1 MAKKY
6 LISLFI
12 IASVLGQEKT
22 QDISGIIV
30 DMDNLEPL
38 PYANV
43 VLQGLNRGITSN
55 SDGHFV
61 LVDVPAEPC
70 SLIVSYIGYR
80 TARIGYDNSAPGRHL
95 DIRLKMEALNFQG
108 VDVIAD
114 EYQIIKSSGEEIS
127 KVTLSPRQLAL
138 LPNMG
143 EVDIFR
149 SLQLLPGISS
159 TGDGSSGINVR
170 GGSSNQNMILLD
182 GMNIYHVDHF
192 FGMFSAFNADAIKDV
207 QVYKGGFP
215 AKYGGRLSSVID
227 MTGKNGD
234 LTRRQFGLGA
244 NLMSTQL
251 LYETPII
258 MGGSWLLSFRRS
270 YSDFMSSPFFD
281 KMYEFV
287 TGDDEVPTNN
297 RRQVNPNNPNQN
309 EAFQQQIFPTF
320 YFYDLHNKVTFTP
333 GNKDVISISMYGGR
347 DFLNES
353 RETQNVRV
361 RPGGG
366 GFGGGGGQQT
376 ITRIDDNNTDWGNLA
391 VSLRWNHRWTDRFS
405 SQTLFSSSRFKSN
418 YDRHLYFQG
427 GSGRYFKIDEGNG
440 AKDQSFRLDNVLHA
454 NEKHIFEFGMELT
467 NLGTHYDVTLMDTIP
482 ILDLESNTI
491 LASLYFEDR
500 WKVLPSLT
508 LGMGFRA
515 TTQTGLDS
523 LFVMDLATDSVFI
536 SPRVSFNWN
545 VTDRFSIKGAWGNYF
560 QFINN
565 IVLED
570 VLQGNSNFW
579 LVSDDNI
586 PTGSAEHQILGM
598 KYETRKYLFEIEG
611 YRKYLD
617 GLVEYTRR
625 FQELAD
631 YGNFFF
637 FGDGYAEGIEVLA
650 QKKSGAFNGWISYTF
665 ANVNYDFGA
674 LAPEPYPASHD
685 KTHEAKVVGTYK
697 WGPWNFASTLVYAT
711 GTPYTT
717 PQSRYYLPLLNGDE
731 YNYIHVSDKNG
742 YRLPDYHRMDVSIF
756 RQLETPDFKWDVGL
770 SVFNLYNRKNVNFRE
785 YDLDVVPVVVS
796 DMLLLPMTITLF
808 FKVSLK

>member
-1 MAKKY
+1 MIKIY
-6 LISLFI
+6 ILSLLTISI
-12 IASVLGQEKT
+12 ILGQKQT
-22 QDISGIIV
+22 QDISGVVIDI
-30 DMDNLEPL
+30 DNLEPL

-43 VLQGLNRGITSN
+43 VVQDMNRGITTN
-55 SDGHFV
+55 SDGQFV
-61 LVDVPAEPC
+61 LVDVPAVPC
-70 SLIVSYIGYR
+70 TLIISYIGYR
-80 TARIGYDNSAPGRHL
+80 RAKIGYDNSGPKRAM
-95 DIRLKMEALNFQG
+95 DIRLKMEALDFQA

-114 EYQIIKSSGEEIS
+114 EYQIMKSADEVS

-170 GGSSNQNMILLD
+170 GGGSNQNMILLD

-234 LTRRQFGLGA
+234 LTRRQFGVGA

-258 MGGSWLLSFRRS
+258 MGGSWLFSFRRS

-297 RRQVNPNNPNQN
+297 RRRVNPDNPDQ
-309 EAFQQQIFPTF
+309 EDAFQQQIFPTF

-333 GNKDVISISMYGGR
+333 GRNDVVSLSMYGGR

-353 RETQNVRV
+353 RQTEGVRG

-366 GFGGGGGQQT
+366 GGGGNQQNV
-376 ITRIDDNNTDWGNLA
+376 TRIDDNNTDWGNLG
-391 VSLRWNHRWTDRFS
+391 VSLRWNHHWTDRFS
-405 SQTLFSSSRFKSN
+405 SQALFSSSRFKSN
-418 YDRHLYFQG
+418 YDRHLYTEG
-427 GSGRYFKIDEGNG
+427 GGGRSFKIGEGNG
-440 AKDQSFRLDNVLHA
+440 AKDQSLRIDNVLHA
-454 NEKHIFEFGMELT
+454 NANHILEFGLEMT
-467 NLGTHYDVTLMDTIP
+467 NLGTHYDVTVFDTIP
-482 ILDLESNTI
+482 ILDLESNT
-491 LASLYFEDR
+491 LLTSLYLEDR
-500 WKVLPSLT
+500 WQVTPSLT
-508 LGMGFRA
+508 LGIGLRA
-515 TTQTGLDS
+515 TSQTGLDS
-523 LFVMDLATDSVFI
+523 LLVMDLATDSVFI
-536 SPRVSFNWN
+536 SPRLSFNWKIG
-545 VTDRFSIKGAWGNYF
+545 DRFSLKGAWGNYF

-586 PTGSAEHQILGM
+586 PAGSAEHQILGM
-598 KYETRKYLFEIEG
+598 KYETRNYLFEVEG
-611 YRKYLD
+611 YRKFLD

-631 YGNFFF
+631 YGNYFF
-637 FGDGYAEGIEVLA
+637 FGDGYAEGVEFLA
-650 QKKSGAFNGWISYTF
+650 QKKSGAFNGWLSYTY
-665 ANVNYDFGA
+665 ANVKYDFGA
-674 LAPEPYPASHD
+674 LAPEPSPASHD
-685 KTHEAKVVGTYK
+685 KTHEAKIVGTYK
-697 WGPWNFASTLVYAT
+697 WGPWNFASTFVYST

-731 YNYIHVSDKNG
+731 FTYIHVSEKNG
-742 YRLPDYHRMDVSIF
+742 YRLPDYHRMDVSVF
-756 RQLETPDFKWDVGL
+756 RQMITPAFKWDVGI
-770 SVFNLYNRKNVNFRE
+770 SVFNLYNRKNVNYRE
-785 YDLDVVPVVVS
+785 YDLDVIPVVVS

-808 FKVSLK
+808 FKVTLK

>member
-366 GFGGGGGQQT
+366 GFGGGGGGGGFGGGGGQQT

-440 AKDQSFRLDNVLHA
+440 SLSKLIDGSETFVDQNNNGLWDSGDECEELIDTMNGICDIDEEFIDGNGVYDEGEEFVDELNGVWDEGEQFVDVGNGEYDQGESFVDINDNGQWD
-454 NEKHIFEFGMELT
+454 NEQIVYLSALNSFDPTSSGEIVSYNWGVI
-467 NLGTHYDVTLMDTIP
+467 DIP
-482 ILDLESNTI
+482 SGGIEYCSNNNYT
-491 LASLYFEDR
+491 
-500 WKVLPSLT
+500 T
-508 LGMGFRA
+508 LG
-515 TTQTGLDS
+515 
-523 LFVMDLATDSVFI
+523 LF
-536 SPRVSFNWN
+536 
-545 VTDRFSIKGAWGNYF
+545 YF
-560 QFINN
+560 LCF
-565 IVLED
+565 
-570 VLQGNSNFW
+570 
-579 LVSDDNI
+579 LV
-586 PTGSAEHQILGM
+586 
-598 KYETRKYLFEIEG
+598 
-611 YRKYLD
+611 
-617 GLVEYTRR
+617 
-625 FQELAD
+625 
-631 YGNFFF
+631 
-637 FGDGYAEGIEVLA
+637 
-650 QKKSGAFNGWISYTF
+650 KK
-665 ANVNYDFGA
+665 
-674 LAPEPYPASHD
+674 
-685 KTHEAKVVGTYK
+685 
-697 WGPWNFASTLVYAT
+697 
-711 GTPYTT
+711 
-717 PQSRYYLPLLNGDE
+717 
-731 YNYIHVSDKNG
+731 
-742 YRLPDYHRMDVSIF
+742 
-756 RQLETPDFKWDVGL
+756 
-770 SVFNLYNRKNVNFRE
+770 NLYQ
-785 YDLDVVPVVVS
+785 
-796 DMLLLPMTITLF
+796 LL
-808 FKVSLK
+808 SQ

>member
-1 MAKKY
+1 MQK
-6 LISLFI
+6 SFI
-12 IASVLGQEKT
+12 ILFFSSLIFGQKAT
-22 QDISGIIV
+22 QDITGIIV

-43 VLQGLNRGITSN
+43 VIQDLERGITSN

-70 SLIVSYIGYR
+70 TLVISYIGYR
-80 TARIGYDNSAPGRHL
+80 TIKIGYDNSQPGRPM
-95 DIRLKMEALNFQG
+95 DIRLKMEALDFQA

-114 EYQIIKSSGEEIS
+114 EYQIIKSSDDEIS

-244 NLMSTQL
+244 NLMSAQL

-258 MGGSWLLSFRRS
+258 LGGSWLLSFRRS

-297 RRQVNPNNPNQN
+297 RRRVNQN
-309 EAFQQQIFPTF
+309 NENQDQAFQQQIFPTF

-333 GNKDVISISMYGGR
+333 GTRDVISISMYGGN
-347 DFLNES
+347 DYLNES
-353 RETQNVRV
+353 RQTEGVRR
-361 RPGGG
+361 RPGSG

-376 ITRIDDNNTDWGNLA
+376 ITRIDDNKTDWGNLA
-391 VSLRWNHRWTDRFS
+391 LSMRWNHRWTDRFS
-405 SQTLFSSSRFKSN
+405 TQALYSSSRFISN
-418 YDRHLYFQG
+418 YNRHLYSQG
-427 GSGRYFKIDEGNG
+427 GGGRTFKIGEGNG
-440 AKDQSFRLDNVLHA
+440 AMDQSFRLDNVLYA
-454 NEKHIFEFGMELT
+454 NENHILEFGLEVT
-467 NLGTHYDVTLMDTIP
+467 NLGTHYDIALFDTVQV
-482 ILDLESNTI
+482 LDLESNT
-491 LASLYFEDR
+491 LLTSLYFEDR
-500 WKVLPSLT
+500 WRIFPSLT
-508 LGMGFRA
+508 LGMGVRA
-515 TTQTGLDS
+515 SAQTGLDS
-523 LFVMDLATDSVFI
+523 LLIMDLATDSVFV
-536 SPRVSFNWN
+536 SPRLSLNWN
-545 VTDRFSIKGAWGNYF
+545 VTDNFSIRGAWGNYF

-586 PTGSAEHQILGM
+586 PAGSAEHQILGM
-598 KYETRKYLFEIEG
+598 KYETRNYLLEIEG

-617 GLVEYTRR
+617 GLIEYTRR

-631 YGNFFF
+631 YGNYFF
-637 FGDGYAEGIEVLA
+637 FGDGYAEGIELLV

-685 KTHEAKVVGTYK
+685 KTHEAKLVGIYK
-697 WGPWNFASTLVYAT
+697 WGPWNFATTLVYAT

-717 PQSRYYLPLLNGDE
+717 PESRYYLPLLDGDE
-731 YNYIHVSDKNG
+731 YNYIHVSDKNSH
-742 YRLPDYHRMDVSIF
+742 RLPDYHRMDLSVF
-756 RQLETPDFKWDVGL
+756 RQLQTPDFNWDVGI
-770 SVFNLYNRKNVNFRE
+770 SVFNLYNRKNVNYRE
-785 YDLDVVPVVVS
+785 YDLDVVPVLVS
-796 DMLLLPMTITLF
+796 DNLLLPITITLF